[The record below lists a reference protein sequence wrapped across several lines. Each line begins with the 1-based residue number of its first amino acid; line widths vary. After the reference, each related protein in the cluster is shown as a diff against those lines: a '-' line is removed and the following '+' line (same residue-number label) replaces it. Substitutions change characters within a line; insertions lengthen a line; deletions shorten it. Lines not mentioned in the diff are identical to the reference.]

1 MKSIARKIIDSSLR
15 AVDPFEL
22 VNNQMQLDGEKLV
35 IQKKYLIDLSRYD
48 NIYLIGTGKGTAPMA
63 SAVEGLLGERI
74 TAGAIVVKY
83 GHGQDLKKIKLF
95 EAGHPVPDQNG
106 LDATKY
112 ILELVKKTGPEDL
125 VIVLLTG
132 GGSALLE
139 CLPDE
144 ISLSD
149 LINLNRILLSC
160 GASINEINTVRKHLS
175 LVKGGR
181 LAYAIA
187 PAQTITL
194 ILSDVIGDPIES
206 IASGPTAP
214 DPTTYQQALE
224 IIQKYQIQNKIG
236 KSVIKYLSDGKSGKI
251 ADTPDMMS
259 PVFKR
264 VQNIII
270 GNNRLA
276 VEKAREI
283 ALSNGYKPLVLTDR
297 MEGEVKE
304 IARLIGGMIKSGIK
318 SGIPE
323 DSPACLILGG
333 EPTVTIHG
341 KGLGGRNQ
349 EMALAVLLEM
359 KDIKEPFYF
368 CSIGTDGS
376 DGPTEAA
383 GAWIDQDTYGKVV
396 KNNLDPVIYLKN
408 NDSYH
413 LFRKLNQL
421 VITGPTRTN
430 VMDLIFC
437 LY

>member
-1 MKSIARKIIDSSLR
+1 MKSVARKIIDSSLK

-22 VNNQMQLDGEKLV
+22 VKVQMSLDGEKLI
-35 IQKKYLIDLSRYD
+35 IQGKHSFDLSRFAK
-48 NIYLIGTGKGTAPMA
+48 IYLIGTGKGTAPMA
-63 SAVEGLLGERI
+63 SAVEGLLGDRI

-83 GHGQDLKKIKLF
+83 GHAQHLKKIKVF
-95 EAGHPVPDQNG
+95 EAAHPVPDQNG
-106 LDATKY
+106 LMATKH
-112 ILELVKKTGPEDL
+112 ILDIAKKAGPEDL

-144 ISLSD
+144 ITLTD
-149 LINLNRILLSC
+149 LMDLNRILLSC
-160 GASINEINTVRKHLS
+160 GASINEINTIRKHIS

-181 LAYAIA
+181 LAYATA

-214 DPTTYQQALE
+214 DPTTYLQALE
-224 IIQKYQIQNKIG
+224 IIQKYHIQDRVG
-236 KSVIKYLSDGKSGKI
+236 KSIVKYLSDGESGKI
-251 ADTPDMMS
+251 ADTPDVMD
-259 PVFKR
+259 PVFEKVR
-264 VQNIII
+264 NIII

-276 VEKAREI
+276 VEKARET
-283 ALSNGYKPLVLTDR
+283 ASANGYKPVVLTDR

-318 SGIPE
+318 SGIPA

-333 EPTVTIHG
+333 EPTVTING
-341 KGLGGRNQ
+341 MGLGGRNQ
-349 EMALAVLLEM
+349 EMALAVLQEM
-359 KDIKEPFYF
+359 KDINEPFYF

-383 GAWIDQDTYGKVV
+383 GAWIDQDTFSRAVRK
-396 KNNLDPVIYLKN
+396 NLDPGAYLQN

-413 LFRKLNQL
+413 FFKKLNQL
-421 VITGPTRTN
+421 VVTGPTRTN